1 MYISVELAK
10 KHLNINPSFTAD
22 DDYIA
27 MIIEAAEQAVLA
39 TCNLQ
44 EEELLQDGG
53 TIPSPIINATL
64 LLIGDMYSNRQTTA
78 FTTVN
83 KIPTFKFL
91 LANFIKYN
99 DENLKG

>member
-1 MYISVELAK
+1 MYISVEEAK

-22 DDYIA
+22 DAYIA
-27 MIIEAAEQAVLA
+27 AIIEAAEQAVLS
-39 TCNLQ
+39 TCNLNID
-44 EEELLQDGG
+44 ELEGNG
-53 TIPSPIINATL
+53 TIPSPVIFATL
-64 LLIGDMYSNRQTTA
+64 LLIGDMYSNRQTNA

-99 DENLKG
+99 DENLEG

>member
-1 MYISVELAK
+1 MYISVEEAK

-22 DDYIA
+22 DEYIA

-39 TCNLQ
+39 TCNLSIN
-44 EEELLQDGG
+44 ELEGNG
-53 TIPSPIINATL
+53 TIPSPVIFATL
-64 LLIGDMYSNRQTTA
+64 LLIGDMYSNRQTNA

-99 DENLKG
+99 DENLEG